1 MNIAVILSGGIGER
15 FGESLP
21 KQYCDV
27 NGKMIIEY
35 VIEEANKSSV
45 DLILIAAHEKYHY
58 MLSRVITQKST
69 LISAGKNRNL
79 TINSALEYIS
89 KKNMLCD
96 KIVFLDAARPMIKAE
111 EIDVVLEL
119 LKKERCVIRTEHI
132 TDTLGGISSNTYN
145 RDEFYLV
152 QTPEAFQFATLIDYF
167 DVKSE
172 KTAIYQHLPNT
183 IKPYTFFSTNRNT
196 KLTYKEDLPILEIM
210 LKEKE

>member
-1 MNIAVILSGGIGER
+1 
-15 FGESLP
+15 
-21 KQYCDV
+21 V